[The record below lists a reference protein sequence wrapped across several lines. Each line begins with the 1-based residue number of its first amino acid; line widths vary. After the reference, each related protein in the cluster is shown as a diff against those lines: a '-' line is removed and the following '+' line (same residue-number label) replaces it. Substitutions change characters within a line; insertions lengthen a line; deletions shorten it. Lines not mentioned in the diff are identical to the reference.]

1 MEVEEVFRARDGEEA
16 QVDEE
21 MYEDDFIFPQW
32 YDKEFGE
39 IMSKQYFSATYQQ
52 EVFKQLKEKNS
63 IVEDNLKTIQNHQE
77 TQI

>member
-1 MEVEEVFRARDGEEA
+1 
-16 QVDEE
+16 
-21 MYEDDFIFPQW
+21 
-32 YDKEFGE
+32 
-39 IMSKQYFSATYQQ
+39 MSKQYFSATYQQ